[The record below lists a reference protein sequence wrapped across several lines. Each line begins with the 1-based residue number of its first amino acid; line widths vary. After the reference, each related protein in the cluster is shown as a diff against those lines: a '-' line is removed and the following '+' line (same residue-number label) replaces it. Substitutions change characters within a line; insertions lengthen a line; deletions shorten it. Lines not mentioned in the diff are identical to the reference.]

1 MCVHSSACKQGA
13 VHPGSTLTPASA
25 SPHACVV
32 VLSWTCVKDWQIYGW
47 TTDVTWTILT
57 MSLLPFWALNVAVA
71 LLSMQGQKALKL
83 RYFLWG
89 LCFKDERRSYGLG
102 TTWGWEI
109 NDMLF
114 HFWVNYPFKKI
125 FLGIWERYIMS
136 NLTSVSK
143 SIFTFFFYI
152 YTLNVILISPHNKWQ
167 YVAM

>member
-25 SPHACVV
+25 APHACVV
-32 VLSWTCVKDWQIYGW
+32 VLSWMRVKDWQIYGW

-71 LLSMQGQKALKL
+71 LLSMQGQKALRPHKKYL
-83 RYFLWG
+83 N

-114 HFWVNYPFKKI
+114 HFWVNYPFKKNV
-125 FLGIWERYIMS
+125 LGIWERS

-143 SIFTFFFYI
+143 SIFTVFF
-152 YTLNVILISPHNKWQ
+152 ISTFFIFLL
-167 YVAM
+167 